1 MKLCPDCGNDCVSY
15 ELRRWGRCID
25 RDWETIVIL
34 TISLSIFNPPVQLFH

>member
-25 RDWETIVIL
+25 CEKEKE
-34 TISLSIFNPPVQLFH
+34 S